1 MDIPGDSFSAN
12 KSGKY
17 FYKYLQFAESLVSDY
32 NGDQPFHLY
41 IKKYFSSNKKHG
53 SRDRKQI
60 TSLCYSYFR
69 LGAGVTG
76 SITYQDKFLLGLF
89 LSGSKP
95 SILLEDIRPAWNE
108 KMDCPLNEK
117 LKIVE
122 NIFDPNNIFPFSQ
135 FLSSEIDSEKFAT
148 SFLQQPKLF
157 LRIRPGK
164 EAMALE
170 KLNAA
175 DFSFQKM
182 TDNCLAFSQN
192 EKITDVLKIDNEA
205 VVQDYNSQRTIAF
218 AARCLLAQARND
230 AGKINSQ
237 ISVWDCCAGSGG
249 KSILTFD
256 TLKNIKLTVTD
267 KRPSILQNLKKRFVS
282 AGIKIYKASV
292 LDLSIATQPPADQD
306 VGNFNLIV
314 ADVPCSGS
322 GTWAR
327 TPESLFFFKEDE
339 IDKYALLQK
348 NIVRNIKSHLQRS
361 GILLYIT
368 CSVFKKENE
377 ENVDYILQHFN
388 LNLLH
393 TEYLKGY
400 EMQADTLFVAVF
412 KKG

>member
-17 FYKYLQFAESLVSDY
+17 FYKYLQFAESLIANY
-32 NGDQPFHLY
+32 NGDEPFHWY
-41 IKKYFSSNKKHG
+41 IKKYFASNKKHG

-69 LGAGVTG
+69 LGGGVNNDA
-76 SITYQDKFLLGLF
+76 TYQDKFLLGLF
-89 LSGSKP
+89 LSDSK
-95 SILLEDIRPAWNE
+95 SSVLLEDAKPKWNE

-117 LKIVE
+117 LKIVKST
-122 NIFDPNNIFPFSQ
+122 FDPNNIFPFRQ
-135 FLSSEIDSEKFAT
+135 FLSTEIDSAKFAT

-164 EAMALE
+164 EAIVIG
-170 KLNAA
+170 KLDAT

-182 TDNCLAFSQN
+182 GDNCLVFSQN
-192 EKITDVLKIDNEA
+192 EKIDDILKIDNEA
-205 VVQDYNSQRTIAF
+205 VVQDYNSQRTFEF
-218 AARCLLAQARND
+218 ATRYFSAQPGHNIEKID
-230 AGKINSQ
+230 AQ

-256 TLKNIKLTVTD
+256 ILKNIKLTVTD
-267 KRPSILQNLKKRFVS
+267 KRSSILQNLKKRFVS
-282 AGIKIYKASV
+282 AGIQIYKASV
-292 LDLSIATQPPADQD
+292 LDLSVATLPPADQ
-306 VGNFNLIV
+306 VIGNYDLII

-322 GTWAR
+322 GTWSR
-327 TPESLFFFKEDE
+327 TPERLFFFNEDE
-339 IDKYALLQK
+339 IEKYALLQK
-348 NIVRNIKSHLQRS
+348 NIVRNAASHLHRS

-368 CSVFKKENE
+368 CSVFKEENE
-377 ENVDYILQHFN
+377 ENVDYISQHFH

>member
-17 FYKYLQFAESLVSDY
+17 FYKYLQFAESLISNY
-32 NGDQPFHLY
+32 NGDEPFHLY
-41 IKKYFSSNKKHG
+41 IKKYFASNKKHG

-69 LGAGVTG
+69 LGGGVTDG
-76 SITYQDKFLLGLF
+76 ATYQDRFLLGLF
-89 LSGSKP
+89 LSNAKS
-95 SILLEDIRPAWNE
+95 SILLEYAKPTWNE
-108 KMDCPLNEK
+108 KMDCLLNEK
-117 LKIVE
+117 LKIVK
-122 NIFDPNNIFPFSQ
+122 NTFDPNNIFPFRQ
-135 FLSSEIDSEKFAT
+135 FLSTEIDSAKFAT

-164 EAMALE
+164 EAIVIE
-170 KLNAA
+170 KLNAT

-182 TDNCLAFSQN
+182 SDNCLVFSQN
-192 EKITDVLKIDNEA
+192 EKVADIVKIDNEA
-205 VVQDYNSQRTIAF
+205 VVQDYNSQRTFEF
-218 AARCLLAQARND
+218 ATRYFSAQAGHD
-230 AGKINSQ
+230 IEKIEAQ

-256 TLKNIKLTVTD
+256 ILKNIKLTVTD
-267 KRPSILQNLKKRFVS
+267 KRPSILQNLKKRFIS
-282 AGIKIYKASV
+282 AGIEIYKASV
-292 LDLSIATQPPADQD
+292 LDMSMATLPPADQAI
-306 VGNFNLIV
+306 GNYDLII
-314 ADVPCSGS
+314 ADVPCSVS
-322 GTWAR
+322 GTWSR
-327 TPESLFFFKEDE
+327 TPERLFFFNEDE
-339 IDKYALLQK
+339 IEKYALLQK
-348 NIVRNIKSHLQRS
+348 NIVRNAESHLHRS

-377 ENVDYILQHFN
+377 ENVDYISQHFH

-400 EMQADTLFVAVF
+400 EMQADTLFVAIF